1 MDTTD
6 DVHFNDLIAK
16 MTIVQQKNVEDMY
29 KAIKL

>member
-1 MDTTD
+1 MDTPD

-16 MTIVQQKNVEDMY
+16 MTALQQQNVEDMY